1 MRFLVHEHSD
11 GLRAVLLQTLREG
24 GFPQVEGLRSTSDL
38 APALAAGHELGML
51 LLDLDAPN
59 EDVLAVCRSI
69 RSDHPRVGLLAM
81 STDSRTDRLTQSLE
95 AGADHLLR
103 KPLAAA
109 ELLAH
114 VRRLAARAQV
124 WGAPSLAPE
133 AGDARPAVAAPP
145 TASGPGTTT
154 F

>member
-24 GFPQVEGLRSTSDL
+24 GFPQVEGLRSTRDL
-38 APALAAGHELGML
+38 EPALAAGRELGLL

-81 STDSRTDRLTQSLE
+81 STDSRIDRLTQSLD

-114 VRRLAARAQV
+114 VRRLAARAQT
-124 WGAPSLAPE
+124 WGAPSRAVD
-133 AGDARPAVAAPP
+133 AGDARRALEVPPAG
-145 TASGPGTTT
+145 SGPGTTT